1 MPALARVPVRL
12 SEWLGIRVFSLT
24 PDALGDEGRYSA
36 DIALKLEVKDDDDAE
51 QELEGPT

>member
-1 MPALARVPVRL
+1 LNR
-12 SEWLGIRVFSLT
+12 SIRVFSLT
-24 PDALGDEGRYSA
+24 PDALGDGGRYSA